1 MIPTVL
7 ELSSEGQTVKVDR
20 GFYVVSNHDGE
31 AGRVPVENVGVLLLS
46 GSGGFISKPVLA
58 RLMEQGGTAVVC
70 GTRFTPVGIMAP
82 FVENGETAAR
92 AKVQIAATAPLKKRL
107 WQTIVQAKL
116 ANQAAALDFFGNAG
130 KAKEI
135 RTIASGVRSG
145 DPENRE
151 AWGARVYWP
160 SLFGE
165 EFRRSDDDNNI
176 NGLLNYGYAILR
188 ACATRALCASGLL
201 PMFGLM
207 HGSSRN
213 PFALA
218 DDIMEPFRP
227 LVDSMV
233 KHLVEAEI
241 KEVSTGAKRALVG
254 VLGIDVE
261 TRRGK
266 SPVSDSLLDLSQSL
280 LDSFRKKANLLCVP
294 DITMPDETIARSLA
308 QPT

>member
-1 MIPTVL
+1 MVPTVL

-31 AGRVPVENVGVLLLS
+31 AGRVPIEDVGVLLLS
-46 GSGGFISKPVLA
+46 GTGGFVSKPVLA

-70 GTRFTPVGIMAP
+70 GSRFAPVGIMSP

-92 AKVQIAATAPLKKRL
+92 AKVQIATTAPLKKQL
-107 WQTIVQAKL
+107 WKSIVQAKL
-116 ANQAAALDFFGNAG
+116 ANQAATLDFFGIKK

-135 RTIASGVRSG
+135 RGIASGIRSG
-145 DPENRE
+145 DSDNRE
-151 AWGARVYWP
+151 AWGARIYW
-160 SLFGE
+160 SAIFGDS
-165 EFRRSDDDNNI
+165 FRRSDDENSV

-188 ACATRALCASGLL
+188 ACATRSLCATGLL

-227 LVDSMV
+227 LVDAMA
-233 KHLVEAEI
+233 KHLVNAEI
-241 KEVSTGAKRALVG
+241 TEMTTQAKHALVG
-254 VLGIDVE
+254 VLGLDVE
-261 TRRGK
+261 TRRGT
-266 SPVSDSLLDLSQSL
+266 SPVSDALLDMSQSL
-280 LDSFRKKANLLCVP
+280 LDSFRKKANLLCIP
-294 DITMPDETIARSLA
+294 IMTIPDETIVRPLA
-308 QPT
+308 QLT